1 FITHDLNLVRRFADR
16 VAVMQRGEI
25 VEVAAVESLFA
36 SPQHPYTQS
45 LLAAR
50 PTRIASTVNLSAPMA
65 LQVKQLT
72 HSYPKGKS
80 WFRSSLKTALEPV
93 DFNLKVGETLA
104 VVGESGSGK
113 STLALALL
121 RLLAVGRS
129 DGSVLLANQNCAF
142 DAFDQLKGRALRQA
156 RRSIQIV
163 FQDPFAALSPRQT
176 ILEIV
181 GEGLLVHQ
189 AAITKVER
197 RKRVIAVLQ
206 EVGLGSEILD
216 RYPHEF
222 SGGQRQRIAIARVL
236 IMQPKVIIL
245 DEPTSALD
253 ATVQQQVLQLLAQ
266 LQQKFGLSYILISHD
281 LAVVRALAHHIMV
294 LRNGRVME
302 SGSLEQV
309 FSSPS
314 HDYTRLLLLASQ

>member
-1 FITHDLNLVRRFADR
+1 
-16 VAVMQRGEI
+16 
-25 VEVAAVESLFA
+25 
-36 SPQHPYTQS
+36 
-45 LLAAR
+45 
-50 PTRIASTVNLSAPMA
+50 
-65 LQVKQLT
+65 
-72 HSYPKGKS
+72 
-80 WFRSSLKTALEPV
+80 
-93 DFNLKVGETLA
+93 
-104 VVGESGSGK
+104 
-113 STLALALL
+113 
-121 RLLAVGRS
+121 
-129 DGSVLLANQNCAF
+129 SVLLANQNCAF

-197 RKRVIAVLQ
+197 RKRVIAALQ

-281 LAVVRALAHHIMV
+281 LAVVRALAHQIMV